1 MYGHAPPNYQNPFA
15 RIVQGVED
23 ENTLTYQSDVFH
35 RDATLTAFVA
45 ISRPPKAPIS
55 TLVVPNET
63 YENLYD
69 IPDHILCTV
78 HCFTK
83 RLALALKGVLKCDGV
98 TIRQHNEPAGGQDV
112 WHYHVHVIPRFDG
125 DAFHEEA
132 WRPAPTTPEERAP
145 WARELERALTSK
157 S

>member
-1 MYGHAPPNYQNPFA
+1 M
-15 RIVQGVED
+15 
-23 ENTLTYQSDVFH
+23 LTYQSDVFH
-35 RDATLTAFVA
+35 RDSLLTAFIA
-45 ISRPPKAPIS
+45 INRPPKAPVS

-63 YENLYD
+63 YENLYEL
-69 IPDHILCTV
+69 PDDLLCAV

-83 RLALALKGVLKCDGV
+83 RLALALKHVLKCDGV

-112 WHYHVHVIPRFDG
+112 WHYHVHVIPRFNG

-132 WRPAPTTPEERAP
+132 WRPLPTTPEERAP
-145 WARELERALTSK
+145 WARRLERTFASE

>member
-1 MYGHAPPNYQNPFA
+1 MYRHAPPNYQNPFA

-23 ENTLTYQSDVFH
+23 ENTLSYQSDVFH
-35 RDATLTAFVA
+35 RDASLTAFVA

-55 TLVVPNET
+55 TLVVPNEAH
-63 YENLYD
+63 ENLYE

-78 HCFTK
+78 HRFTK
-83 RLALALKGVLKCDGV
+83 RLAVALKGVLNCDGV

-112 WHYHVHVIPRFDG
+112 WHYHVHVIPRFAG
-125 DAFHEEA
+125 DAFYEEA
-132 WRPAPTTPEERAP
+132 WRPLSTTQEEREP
-145 WARELERALTSK
+145 WARELERALTNK

>member
-1 MYGHAPPNYQNPFA
+1 MYRHAPPNYQNPFERVA
-15 RIVQGVED
+15 LGIED
-23 ENTLTYQSDVFH
+23 EHSLTLQSDVFH

-55 TLVVPNET
+55 TLVVPNKT
-63 YENLYD
+63 FENLYEV
-69 IPDHILCTV
+69 PDHVLCAV
-78 HCFTK
+78 HRFTK
-83 RLALALKGVLKCDGV
+83 RLALALKGVLTCDGV

-112 WHYHVHVIPRFDG
+112 WHYHVHVIPRYVG

-132 WRPAPTTPEERAP
+132 WRPLPATPEEREP

-157 S
+157 P